1 MKNWKKSNLKNTKDA
16 KSLNNDSLLLFSNH
30 SKGKSGIHRSSTET
44 CEDCSDFHTTSTE
57 SHIG

>member
-1 MKNWKKSNLKNTKDA
+1 MLSAGHMMLGQNV
-16 KSLNNDSLLLFSNH
+16 
-30 SKGKSGIHRSSTET
+30 SKGKSGICRSSTET